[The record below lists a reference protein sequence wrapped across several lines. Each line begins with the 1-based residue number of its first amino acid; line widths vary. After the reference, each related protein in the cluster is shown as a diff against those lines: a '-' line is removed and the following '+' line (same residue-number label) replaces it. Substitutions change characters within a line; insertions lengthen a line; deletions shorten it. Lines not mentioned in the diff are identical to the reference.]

1 MVFYKHDEKGV
12 FDMTTTVL
20 PSVNLNGTSRNE
32 LIEQNLQALRS
43 LRTAAEMIRFAA
55 PNGRDYPDPE
65 VYKAARAAFDANIAS
80 IRCMIAGYERTL
92 EHLVDS
98 E

>member
-1 MVFYKHDEKGV
+1 MVFYKHDEEGA
-12 FDMTTTVL
+12 FDMTITVL

-32 LIEQNLQALRS
+32 LIDQNFQALRS
-43 LRTAAEMIRFAA
+43 LRTAAEMIRLAA
-55 PNGRDYPDPE
+55 PHGRDYPDPE
-65 VYKAARAAFDANIAS
+65 AYKAASAAFDANIAS

>member
-1 MVFYKHDEKGV
+1 
-12 FDMTTTVL
+12 MTITVL

-32 LIEQNLQALRS
+32 LIEQNMQVLRS
-43 LRTAAEMIRFAA
+43 LRTAAASIRLAA

-65 VYKAARAAFDANIAS
+65 AYKAVRAAFDANIAS
-80 IRCMIAGYERTL
+80 IRCMIAEYERTL
-92 EHLVDS
+92 EHLADS